1 MPSDIKFDPTCSNYT
16 NGTINYACIIHSKNV
31 MDASFA
37 VAHAELG
44 DKTFL
49 LLIIFTITW
58 STWHLG

>member
-1 MPSDIKFDPTCSNYT
+1 M
-16 NGTINYACIIHSKNV
+16 
-31 MDASFA
+31 A

-58 STWHLG
+58 STWHLGYIYKSKNKDSEIAHSKIHLSSRGMY